1 MNESRWKWIA
11 VLALG
16 MVAGLAMAQVL
27 STRTASAQPRQWQE
41 CFAATLWHAPGRSV
55 SEGQLPNKVRV
66 PPGFVPVGGTSIVER
81 GAGYPGVVFCR

>member
-1 MNESRWKWIA
+1 MNETRWKWIA

-16 MVAGLAMAQVL
+16 VVAGLSIEQVL
-27 STRTASAQPRQWQE
+27 SVRSVSAQPRQWQE

-66 PPGFVPVGGTSIVER
+66 PPGFVPVGGTSIAAR
-81 GAGYPGVVFCR
+81 DPGVVFCR